1 MIDIFNSRLLNLI
14 QKHYRGSAYFKVIEA
29 FETLEKS
36 GSLEQACTKLFR
48 ASFAPVTPP
57 SKEALENF
65 GKGNISQDYLT
76 IQYIDDLLAKSFKII
91 RENQN
96 KETYQYDNSLAG
108 YELLK
113 AQQFLIQG
121 IFQDVDKRHLI
132 PRELLYRL
140 ELYNHFYKIFQKEV
154 EGKQTLEKKPAP
166 YTLSNIDDVAF
177 CGICGL
183 LDVYLNNGGENLN
196 FIPINLNFITIP
208 PTQDKKNLS
217 RIPISQNTLKNLLKN
232 NRSEDIFSEAASKL
246 RSFVYANDT
255 ANLKDDKPSVNTS
268 LSNLL
273 ASSSFLWDEQ
283 IFGISPE
290 RVEAM
295 TPDERILFL
304 AKNKSAVIDSCL
316 SHLSGFTGFES
327 LDLEALNEVIKP
339 ELISLSEQI
348 KKLFQ
353 DRDALKKQQQ
363 LFDKQK
369 KDSQALL
376 EEAGAMKGANSAE
389 VLSKLFEYLEK
400 GFEVPEVDASLSKL
414 DALMLKL
421 LKDYRQGTIQSSYFS
436 KQIEEKNLKIEYK
449 KKKLETVFVSLALE
463 LDSNSLKDQTF
474 ANRFLESY
482 VVFSFIV
489 FNKEIFPDAP
499 FKSYKKEQAAKKFI
513 RFFEKK
519 SQDNKPSMIRAFDK
533 LKDNAMGDIQ
543 ELLDRRIDKVF
554 SAFKQPSEQG
564 QIKNLSSKDLDAMIQ
579 VSQSIER
586 GDKNTAESFHKL
598 TTFLEQVLLKDQS
611 FWGSI
616 DRLSSRLSPQKLVTL
631 QAHMNGCLMLLED
644 KNSLEGMGLPQGLGF
659 EKLMKDLLYSL
670 GDRGIQLKGLEKDKS
685 FIQSIQDFSIPV
697 ETTKPFNRAIQKA
710 VTFSNDKLKK
720 TTLELKPPQE
730 SAQMKKMAQMISK
743 LTAYIADKMKYE
755 FSGRSKFLSSK
766 SDKKSMKWGSIEH
779 TFNKLPLKELDLTEE
794 DRRLMKSTIG
804 VVQTDNTLFK
814 GLVKDFIVDNNIKTR
829 IMDYQGWADWINNG
843 SGYDILDLA
852 VVCQLLTNIYRTK
865 IRLLKRNQPIE
876 ISHQYEGTSEN
887 KADIF
892 IPELLNLYEEKQK
905 ESINNQDIAISLH
918 RQFLPIFLSSFFSD
932 INKTHLGKEFFMKQ
946 KMELI
951 KHIPEAD
958 KTFRDI
964 EEFMKVRKNELK
976 EMAAYIEEV
985 FNKDELFTESGFRKL
1000 YFYVK
1005 NKTQEITTGWF
1016 QDLPEAV
1023 LAGILIAIAAGM
1035 TPIGSISYLSV
1046 FIGFLGSYFWTKH
1059 ISPVAHDLFHLIK
1072 EGCSYYG
1079 TSKYTT
1085 QGVNDFILGMIKTAF
1100 DAEIKLLSNP
1110 KWNDLRHELGF
1121 ALFLQEEFSMLK
1133 NLKSDLAVFP
1143 DRLNHLVSQSVQNS
1157 NLSSMGMNLFY
1168 MFNKE
1173 LFSLLPDEM
1182 MRGVNTPLFMEALS
1196 EYVQAYQ
1203 DLIQSKLLS
1212 YQGSESDK
1220 SLVYGRPSPFKSE
1233 LIEQAKKGKLVLTFS
1248 RRSKVFQFID
1258 QMRSDISQGGVSFV
1272 LKPNQILPVDQIDI
1286 STQVS
1291 NLKAF
1296 LNQNEELLETEKQ
1309 YQQGLAISLGKIK
1322 SSSKPLDANLE
1333 NIALQGVVSSY
1344 YMLRLC
1350 LSEAERLQKPLVGEE
1365 NRWLNA
1371 IGSTPKG
1378 VLTSSLFRDSFSMLK
1393 KTTEFARV
1401 TAVPGSEKATEALL
1415 KIEKAVQDFLIVGQ
1429 LNLPSF
1435 EEIQSLVNAFQ
1446 EMASY
1451 LGTNPQI
1458 GLPILLEYEN
1468 NQNILLPQIIYQ
1480 QAVKTLDQSIG
1491 ENSQIVIQGNF
1502 RSKILYLTNNDS
1514 EIFFTA
1520 PGGRG
1525 VGLSPFVIDA
1535 LQEVIRGNQDDRL
1548 MRYLGMAG
1556 DRKMQFINAQ
1566 QSIPRFNTA
1575 LQRFYPQGNRALPP
1589 LEPNEIQTDPMKKL
1603 PEGMSYRPEVN
1614 SRPQILGENPMG
1626 QNSRMYQ
1633 PSPYQNQPLQNSSG
1647 SSNNLP
1653 SGRQNEMPVP
1663 NQVNPPLNQ
1672 GEGGGVVQ
1680 NPTQNTQRNPSVV
1693 NQSPMFFPMMIG
1705 DENNPVENNPLEV
1718 ENKPQE
1724 VEGFN
1729 QESPNLIQVDSQ
1741 GGSRSGSG
1749 GGNNFYQG
1757 LDENGRQL
1765 YNERDQIMQK
1775 GNANIPD
1782 RVPPNFLGN
1791 GNPDDYQ
1798 NPFIPQPEDLA
1809 AQRPEGFPLGKAA
1822 AIGGGLALGA
1832 SILSSLL
1839 SEDKDQKKK
1848 GNRR

>member
-1 MIDIFNSRLLNLI
+1 MSIDIFNSRLLTLI
-14 QKHYRGSAYFKVIEA
+14 QKNYRGSAYFKVIEA

-36 GSLEQACTKLFR
+36 GSLEQACSKMFR
-48 ASFAPVTPP
+48 ESFAPITPP

-76 IQYIDDLLAKSFKII
+76 IQYIDDLLAKSFEII
-91 RENQN
+91 KENQN

-121 IFQDVDKRHLI
+121 GFQEVEKRHLI

-140 ELYNHFYKIFQKEV
+140 ELYNHFYKIFRTEV
-154 EGKQTLEKKPAP
+154 EGNVVEEQPAP
-166 YTLSNIDDVAF
+166 YTLSNIDDLAF

-183 LDVYLNNGGENLN
+183 LDVYLNNSGENFD
-196 FIPINLNFITIP
+196 FIPINLNFIPTQ
-208 PTQDKKNLS
+208 PTQDKKQLS
-217 RIPISQNTLKNLLKN
+217 KIPISQNVLKTILKN
-232 NRSEDIFSEAASKL
+232 NRSEDIFSGPATKL
-246 RSFVYANDT
+246 RSFGYANET

-283 IFGISPE
+283 IFGISPDKI
-290 RVEAM
+290 EAM

-316 SHLSGFTGFES
+316 SHLLGFTEI
-327 LDLEALNEVIKP
+327 EVLNTEIKP
-339 ELISLSEQI
+339 KLISLSEQI
-348 KKLFQ
+348 KRILQ
-353 DRDALKKQQQ
+353 ERDALKKQQQ
-363 LFDKQK
+363 LFEKQK
-369 KDSQALL
+369 SDSQALL

-400 GFEVPEVDASLSKL
+400 GFEVPEVDSSLSKL
-414 DALMLKL
+414 DVLMLKL
-421 LKDYRQGTIQSSYFS
+421 LKDYRQGAIQSSYFS
-436 KQIEEKNLKIEYK
+436 KQIEEKNLEIEDK
-449 KKKLETVFVSLALE
+449 KETLEE
-463 LDSNSLKDQTF
+463 LFFSFANQLSSNSLKDQSF

-499 FKSYKKEQAAKKFI
+499 FKTYQKKQAAKKFL

-543 ELLDRRIDKVF
+543 ELLDRRLDTVF
-554 SAFKQPSEQG
+554 SAFKQPSNQG
-564 QIKNLSSKDLDAMIQ
+564 KIKTLSPKDLDAMIQ
-579 VSQSIER
+579 VSQSIET

-598 TTFLEQVLLKDQS
+598 TEFLEQVLVKDQS

-616 DRLSSRLSPQKLVTL
+616 DRLSSRLSPQKLLTL
-631 QAHMNGCLMLLED
+631 QAHMNACLMLLKD
-644 KNSLEGMGLPQGLGF
+644 NNPLEGMGIPQGLGF
-659 EKLMKDLLYSL
+659 NKLMKDLLYSL
-670 GDRGIQLKGLEKDKS
+670 GERGIQIKGLEKDKS

-697 ETTKPFNRAIQKA
+697 ETTKPFDRAIQKA
-710 VTFSNDKLKK
+710 VAFSNDKLEK
-720 TTLELKPPQE
+720 TTLELKPPRE
-730 SAQMKKMAQMISK
+730 SVQLKKMAQMIAK
-743 LTAYIADKMKYE
+743 LTAYIADKMEYE
-755 FSGRSKFLSSK
+755 FSGSSKFLSSR
-766 SDKKSMKWGSIEH
+766 SDKKSITWSALED
-779 TFNKLPLKELDLTEE
+779 TFNKLPLRELDLTEE
-794 DRRLMKSTIG
+794 DRRLMKRTIG
-804 VVQTDNTLFK
+804 LVQTDDTLFK
-814 GLVKDFIVDNNIKTR
+814 GLVKDFIVENNISTR
-829 IMDYQGWADWINNG
+829 ILDYQGWQDWIKNG
-843 SGYDILDLA
+843 SGYDVIDLA
-852 VVCQLLTNIYRTK
+852 VVCQLLTNRYRAK
-865 IRLLKRNQPIE
+865 KRLLENNQPIE
-876 ISHQYEGTSEN
+876 ISQQYEGASEN

-905 ESINNQDIAISLH
+905 ESTNNQDIAIGLH

-932 INKTHLGKEFFMKQ
+932 INQTHLGKEFFIKQ

-958 KTFRDI
+958 KTFADI
-964 EEFMKVRKNELK
+964 QEFMKVRKNELK
-976 EMAAYIEEV
+976 EMADYIEAV
-985 FNKDELFTESGFRKL
+985 FNKDELFTESGFRKVYL
-1000 YFYVK
+1000 YVK
-1005 NKTQEITTGWF
+1005 NQVGELTTGWF
-1016 QDLPEAV
+1016 QDLPEAA
-1023 LAGILIAIAAGM
+1023 LAGMLIAIAAGM
-1035 TPIGSISYLSV
+1035 TPIGAIPYLSL
-1046 FIGFLGSYFWTKH
+1046 FMGFLGAYFWTKH
-1059 ISPVAHDLFHLIK
+1059 ISPVMKDLFHLIK
-1072 EGCSYYG
+1072 EGCKYYG

-1085 QGVNDFILGMIKTAF
+1085 QGVNDFILGMVKTAL

-1121 ALFLQEEFSMLK
+1121 ALFLQEEFSMIK
-1133 NLKSDLAVFP
+1133 NLRSDLAVFP

-1173 LFSLLPDEM
+1173 LFSLLPDEL
-1182 MRGVNTPLFMEALS
+1182 MRGVSSPVFMEALS

-1203 DLIQSKLLS
+1203 DLIQSKLLG

-1220 SLVYGRPSPFKSE
+1220 SLAYGRPSPFKSE
-1233 LIEQAKKGKLVLTFS
+1233 LIEQAKKGELVLTFP

-1286 STQVS
+1286 SLQVS

-1296 LNQNEELLETEKQ
+1296 LKQNEELLGTEKQ

-1350 LSEAERLQKPLVGEE
+1350 LSEAERLKNPLMGEE

-1371 IGSTPKG
+1371 TGSTVKG
-1378 VLTSSLFRDSFSMLK
+1378 VLTSALFRDSFSLLN

-1401 TAVPGSEKATEALL
+1401 TAVPGSQKATEALL
-1415 KIEKAVQDFLIVGQ
+1415 KIENAVQEFLQGGE

-1435 EEIQSLVNAFQ
+1435 EEMQSLVNAFQ

-1480 QAVKTLDQSIG
+1480 QAVKTLDQSLG

-1502 RSKILYLTNNDS
+1502 RSKVLYLTNNDS
-1514 EIFFTA
+1514 EIFFT
-1520 PGGRG
+1520 GVGSRG

-1556 DRKMQFINAQ
+1556 DRKTQFINAQ
-1566 QSIPRFNTA
+1566 QMIPRFNKA
-1575 LQRFYPQGNRALPP
+1575 MQRFYPQGNRALPP
-1589 LEPNEIQTDPMKKL
+1589 IGSNEIQTNPIEKL

-1614 SRPQILGENPMG
+1614 SRPQILGESPNN
-1626 QNSRMYQ
+1626 QNSGMYQ
-1633 PSPYQNQPLQNSSG
+1633 ANPYQNNSG
-1647 SSNNLP
+1647 NPNPIMNPNNLP
-1653 SGRQNEMPVP
+1653 RGRENEVPLP
-1663 NQVNPPLNQ
+1663 NQSNPPLNQ
-1672 GEGGGVVQ
+1672 GVSDGLSQ
-1680 NPTQNTQRNPSVV
+1680 NIPNPGQNTNPRTSS
-1693 NQSPMFFPMMIG
+1693 NQAPMFFPMMMG
-1705 DENNPVENNPLEV
+1705 GENNPLENNPLEV

-1724 VEGFN
+1724 LESLN
-1729 QESPNLIQVDSQ
+1729 QESPNLVQVNAQ
-1741 GGSRSGSG
+1741 GGSGSFSG
-1749 GGNNFYQG
+1749 GGNDFSQG

-1765 YNERDQIMQK
+1765 YDERNQIMQE
-1775 GNANIPD
+1775 GNANIPE

-1791 GNPDDYQ
+1791 GNPEDYQ
-1798 NPFIPQPEDLA
+1798 NPLMPQAENLVG
-1809 AQRPEGFPLGKAA
+1809 QRPEGFPLGKAA

-1839 SEDKDQKKK
+1839 SEDKDKKKK